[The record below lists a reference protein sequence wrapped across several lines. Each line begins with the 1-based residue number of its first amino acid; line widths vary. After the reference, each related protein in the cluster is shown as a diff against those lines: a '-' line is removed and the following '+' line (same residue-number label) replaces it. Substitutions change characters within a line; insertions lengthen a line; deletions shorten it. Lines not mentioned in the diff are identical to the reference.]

1 MKAWRSLV
9 FFSHEN
15 AFRNQNELPNNTCSK
30 VGQNVDE
37 THSLRYHNVIWV
49 LNMML
54 IKTFLTSFKPIY
66 TLKFETNISKDLI

>member
-37 THSLRYHNVIWV
+37 THSLRYRNVIWV

-54 IKTFLTSFKPIY
+54 INKPIY